1 MNYNIPFF
9 NSYST
14 FSECIQ
20 YLQLCSLAKHFV
32 LLIFCC
38 VEKGSL
44 ENLNIWHILCLKRFI
59 SSPRYFFFHLITLE
73 NFIFR

>member
-1 MNYNIPFF
+1 MNYSIPFF
-9 NSYST
+9 NSYGT

-20 YLQLCSLAKHFV
+20 YLQLCSLAKNFAPVFFV
-32 LLIFCC
+32 SLISCC

-59 SSPRYFFFHLITLE
+59 SSPRCIFFI
-73 NFIFR
+73 